1 MAVESRQGDPAK
13 SVIKQATCHRKQCYF
28 GRPRFRAAT
37 PSARARDRRR
47 RTTRPSPDL
56 ALEPPCNPLVR
67 PFSLPSTFHS
77 QPQRSSSPTLVLV
90 AAVTMDINVFDLN
103 LRVLER
109 LERSEIDEVLTTC
122 VLVFVAFGADQ
133 IIAARGRKREGR
145 LQTERIRIVHVTMRT
160 VQDIVLNCLTELQL
174 LRLEADGAVSAEALS
189 VFDKSIRVTS
199 AKLRALGELKTFAE
213 KEMAI
218 GPGLATEADAT

>member
-1 MAVESRQGDPAK
+1 MQGARSPVLS
-13 SVIKQATCHRKQCYF
+13 SV
-28 GRPRFRAAT
+28 RF
-37 PSARARDRRR
+37 PL
-47 RTTRPSPDL
+47 TTVAIIL
-56 ALEPPCNPLVR
+56 AI
-67 PFSLPSTFHS
+67 
-77 QPQRSSSPTLVLV
+77 LVLG
-90 AAVTMDINVFDLN
+90 AALTMDINVFDLN

-109 LERSEIDEVLTTC
+109 LERSEIDEVLTAC

-133 IIAARGRKREGR
+133 IVVARGRKREER

-189 VFDKSIRVTS
+189 VFDKSIHVTS

-218 GPGLATEADAT
+218 GPGLATEAGAT

>member
-1 MAVESRQGDPAK
+1 MQGARSPVLS
-13 SVIKQATCHRKQCYF
+13 SV
-28 GRPRFRAAT
+28 RF
-37 PSARARDRRR
+37 PL
-47 RTTRPSPDL
+47 TTVAIIL
-56 ALEPPCNPLVR
+56 AI
-67 PFSLPSTFHS
+67 
-77 QPQRSSSPTLVLV
+77 LVLG
-90 AAVTMDINVFDLN
+90 AALTMDINVFDLN
-103 LRVLER
+103 LRLLER
-109 LERSEIDEVLTTC
+109 LEQSEIDEVLTAC

-133 IIAARGRKREGR
+133 IVVARGRKREER

-189 VFDKSIRVTS
+189 VFDKSIHVTS

-218 GPGLATEADAT
+218 GPGLATEAGAT